1 LLLAGSKVVRLL
13 LLEQLHMKNK
23 VVLITGGTSGIGR
36 ACAVVFGQAGARV
49 VVTGRDE
56 AKLAET
62 AQQLTQLGIQ
72 HRTVRADVGV
82 EADSARAIE
91 ETITAFGRLDVLIN
105 NAGISM
111 RALFQ
116 DADLEVIKRLMQTNF
131 FGTVF
136 TTKFAL
142 PHVLAAKGSIVG
154 ISSIAGYRGLPGR
167 TGYSASKFAM
177 QGFLEALRTELL
189 PQGVHVLVACP
200 GFTASNIR
208 QTALA
213 ADGSAQGESPRD
225 EGQMMSSEEVAGHLL
240 RAVQQRRRDLVLTG
254 QGKLT
259 VFLNKWLPS
268 LTDKLVLNHFRK
280 EEGSPVK

>member
-1 LLLAGSKVVRLL
+1 
-13 LLEQLHMKNK
+13 MKGK

-36 ACAVVFGQAGARV
+36 ACAVAFGQAGARV

-56 AKLAET
+56 ARLAAT
-62 AQQLTQLGIQ
+62 AAELAQLGIP

-82 EADSARAIE
+82 AADAARAVQ
-91 ETITAFGRLDVLIN
+91 ETVAAFGRLDVLLN

-111 RALFQ
+111 RARFQ
-116 DADLEVIKRLMQTNF
+116 DADVAVIERLMQTNF
-131 FGTVF
+131 FGTVY
-136 TTKFAL
+136 TTKAAL
-142 PHVLAAKGSIVG
+142 PHILASRGSIVG

-177 QGFLEALRTELL
+177 NGFLEALRTELL

-208 QTALA
+208 RTALA
-213 ADGSAQGESPRD
+213 ADGTAQGESPRD
-225 EGQMMSSEEVAGHLL
+225 EDQLMSSEEVAAHLV
-240 RAVQQRRRDLVLTG
+240 RAVRHRRRDLVLTT

-259 VFLNKWLPS
+259 VFLNKWLPA
-268 LTDKLVLNHFRK
+268 LTDKLVLRHFRQ
-280 EEGSPVK
+280 EEGF

>member
-1 LLLAGSKVVRLL
+1 MFLP
-13 LLEQLHMKNK
+13 

-36 ACAVVFGQAGARV
+36 ACALAFGRAGYQVAI
-49 VVTGRDE
+49 TGRDQV
-56 AKLAET
+56 KLDATVQELAAANIT
-62 AQQLTQLGIQ
+62 HLTVQ
-72 HRTVRADVGV
+72 ADVGD
-82 EADSARAIE
+82 EAAAERAVQEAVAR
-91 ETITAFGRLDVLIN
+91 FGRLDVLIN

-111 RALFQ
+111 RARFQ

-142 PHVLAAKGSIVG
+142 PELLKSKGSIVG

-177 QGFLEALRTELL
+177 NGFLEALRTELL
-189 PQGVHVLVACP
+189 DQDVHVLTAAP
-200 GFTASNIR
+200 GFTNSNIR

-225 EGQMMSSEEVAGHLL
+225 EDKMMSSEAVADEILK
-240 RAVQQRRRDLVLTG
+240 AVQQHKRTLVLTG
-254 QGKLT
+254 QGKFV
-259 VFLNKWLPS
+259 VFMNKWLPG
-268 LTDKLVLNHFRK
+268 LMDRLVLRNFQK
-280 EEGSPVK
+280 EEKGVAVG

>member
-1 LLLAGSKVVRLL
+1 
-13 LLEQLHMKNK
+13 MKDK

-49 VVTGRDE
+49 VVTGRDG

-82 EADSARAIE
+82 ETDSARAVE
-91 ETITAFGRLDVLIN
+91 ETVAAFGRLDVLIN

-142 PHVLAAKGSIVG
+142 PHILAAKGSIVG

-240 RAVQQRRRDLVLTG
+240 RAVQQRRRDLVLTS

-259 VFLNKWLPS
+259 VFLNKWLPA

-280 EEGSPVK
+280 EEGSPIK